1 MVSPYD
7 LHRRDT
13 QESIASADGLLLPGG
28 SDMGEVEG
36 QVAAAAHGLRN
47 QIPTLGVCL
56 GMQSMVVGLTRTL
69 LALPGANLE
78 EADPT
83 AETLVFKRLH
93 DTDGSPTYRL
103 GSHPIRVSPGTQFF
117 NLYGRS
123 EIKVRMAHRY
133 HLSPQLLPSL
143 LDRGLVIGG
152 QSEDGRVIDAIEFP
166 AHPFFVGIQ
175 GHPEYSSRA
184 DDPACLLTGFL
195 DAAGRH
201 KFSKKLVAV

>member
-1 MVSPYD
+1 
-7 LHRRDT
+7 
-13 QESIASADGLLLPGG
+13 
-28 SDMGEVEG
+28 
-36 QVAAAAHGLRN
+36 
-47 QIPTLGVCL
+47 
-56 GMQSMVVGLTRTL
+56 
-69 LALPGANLE
+69 
-78 EADPT
+78 
-83 AETLVFKRLH
+83 
-93 DTDGSPTYRL
+93 
-103 GSHPIRVSPGTQFF
+103 
-117 NLYGRS
+117 
-123 EIKVRMAHRY
+123 MAHRY